1 MRLFQSGGG
10 DLKETSL
17 KITSKDIERGS
28 AAFEKKEGRD
38 SMYRVA
44 SFLLQ
49 QPDYWG
55 NASRVADALAVLLLT
70 WNAAFLSLQWGPIR
84 L

>member
-44 SFLLQ
+44 SFCFS
-49 QPDYWG
+49 
-55 NASRVADALAVLLLT
+55 SRIIGEMLVAWLMHWLYC
-70 WNAAFLSLQWGPIR
+70 F
-84 L
+84 